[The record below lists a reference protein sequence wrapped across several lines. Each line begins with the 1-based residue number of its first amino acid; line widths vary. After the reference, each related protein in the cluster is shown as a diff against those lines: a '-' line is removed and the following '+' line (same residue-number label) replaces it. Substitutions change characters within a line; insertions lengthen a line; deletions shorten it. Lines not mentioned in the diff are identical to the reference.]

1 MSFITQAQKD
11 FALRQYANCLE
22 DEWNA
27 RGFFSKSYL
36 HSNLQ
41 RSFNYRAEDKLFY
54 AGLDFMLAAN
64 GYPSNK
70 DCIKRFG
77 FETEEDKRHGLR
89 TGQIFDEH
97 NTHETAELKVID
109 ALLSDDFRGN
119 KDAERAKDVFRKAA
133 NHPMTYYMQAILY
146 INWPIMKGIDLVFGK
161 DTGQYM
167 SNELRKVNTIRRM
180 LR

>member
-1 MSFITQAQKD
+1 MSFITQAEKD

-22 DEWNA
+22 DEWKA
-27 RGFFSKSYL
+27 RGFFLKSYM
-36 HSNLQ
+36 HRNLQ

-70 DCIKRFG
+70 DCIRRFG

-89 TGQIFDEH
+89 TGQIFDAH
-97 NTHETAELKVID
+97 NTHETADLKVID

-119 KDAERAKDVFRKAA
+119 KDAERAKDVFRKAV
-133 NHPMTYYMQAILY
+133 NHPMTYFDQAMTFY
-146 INWPIMKGIDLVFGK
+146 IWPMSKLIDLFKGK
-161 DTGQYM
+161 NSSRQLLEDIK
-167 SNELRKVNTIRRM
+167 RVNTVRRM